1 MIVGVPREIKVQ
13 EHRVGMTPAG
23 VRTLVEDGHRVL
35 VQSGAGQGSG
45 LSDAQYLQA
54 GATMVDTPADIYA
67 TAELVVKVKEP
78 LPPEY
83 PLLRPKQLLF
93 TYLHL
98 APERILT
105 EALRASGCTAIAYET
120 VARADGSLPLL
131 TPMSEIAG
139 RMAPQVGAH
148 WLQKEQGGK
157 GVLLAGAPGV
167 RPGRVVILG
176 GGTVGSNALRIAVG
190 MGADVTVLDIDAGRL
205 AALDD
210 HYGNRIHT
218 LIANSQTIE
227 EEVPRADLLIG
238 AVLVA
243 GAAAPQLVSSELVA
257 RMEPG
262 SVIVDVA
269 VDQGGCVATIRPT
282 THADPVYLVEGVL
295 HYGVANMPGAVSH
308 TSTFA
313 LTNATL
319 PYVRQLANQG
329 YAACLHH
336 SDLHAGVN
344 VHAGAVVHPA
354 VAKALDLPCQLA
366 PPCANGP

>member
-1 MIVGVPREIKVQ
+1 MIVGVPKEIKVQ

-35 VQSGAGQGSG
+35 VQQGAGSGSG
-45 LSDAQYLQA
+45 LGDERYRQA
-54 GATMVDTPADIYA
+54 GATLVDTVAEIYA

-83 PLLRPKQLLF
+83 GLLRPGQLLF

-98 APERILT
+98 APERMLA
-105 EALRASGCTAIAYET
+105 EALCASGCTAVAYET
-120 VARADGSLPLL
+120 VTRADGTLPLL

-176 GGTVGSNALRIAVG
+176 AGTVGSNALRIAVG

-205 AALDD
+205 TALDD

-243 GAAAPQLVSSELVA
+243 GAHAPQLVSRELVA
-257 RMEPG
+257 RMEAA

-269 VDQGGCVATIRPT
+269 VDQGGCVATIHPT
-282 THADPVYLVEGVL
+282 THADPVYLSEGVL

-319 PYVRQLANQG
+319 PYVRQLAAQG
-329 YAACLHH
+329 FTACLGHPE
-336 SDLHAGVN
+336 LRAGVN
-344 VHAGAVVHPA
+344 VHAGEITHPA
-354 VAKALDLPCQLA
+354 VARALDRPCRPLPLD
-366 PPCANGP
+366 

>member
-1 MIVGVPREIKVQ
+1 MIIGVPKEIKSQ

-23 VRTLVEDGHRVL
+23 VRTLVEDGHQVL
-35 VQSGAGQGSG
+35 IECAAGAGSG
-45 LSDAQYLQA
+45 VGDPLYRQVGASLVADAVELYA
-54 GATMVDTPADIYA
+54 RADLI
-67 TAELVVKVKEP
+67 VKVKEP
-78 LPPEY
+78 LPAEY
-83 PLLRPKQLLF
+83 PLLRRGQLLF

-98 APERILT
+98 APERKLT
-105 EALRASGCTAIAYET
+105 EALCASGCTAIAYET
-120 VARADGSLPLL
+120 VARSDGSLPLL
-131 TPMSEIAG
+131 TPMSEVAG

-176 GGTVGSNALRIAVG
+176 AGTVGSNALRIAVG
-190 MGADVTVLDIDAGRL
+190 MGADVTVFDIDPTRL

-218 LIANSQTIE
+218 LVANSQTIE

-243 GAAAPQLVSSELVA
+243 GAHAPQLVGRDLVS

-269 VDQGGCVATIRPT
+269 VDQGGCIATTRPT
-282 THADPVYLVEGVL
+282 THDDPVHTIGGIL
-295 HYGVANMPGAVSH
+295 HYGVANMPGAVSR

-319 PYVRQLANQG
+319 PYVRQLADAG
-329 YAACLHH
+329 FAACRQNPELR
-336 SDLHAGVN
+336 AGVN
-344 VHAGAVVHPA
+344 IHAGTVTHSA
-354 VAKALDLPCQLA
+354 VAAALGLPLQKIA
-366 PPCANGP
+366 

>member
-1 MIVGVPREIKVQ
+1 MIIGVPREIKSQ

-35 VQSGAGQGSG
+35 VQTGAGVGSG
-45 LSDAQYLQA
+45 LGDSMYAQA
-54 GATMVDTPADIYA
+54 GATLLDDSAEIYA
-67 TAELVVKVKEP
+67 TAGLIVKVKEP

-83 PLLRPKQLLF
+83 PLLRAGQLLF

-98 APERILT
+98 APERQLT
-105 EALRASGCTAIAYET
+105 EALCASGCSAIAYET
-120 VARADGSLPLL
+120 VTGSDGSLPLL

-176 GGTVGSNALRIAVG
+176 AGTVGSNALRIAVG
-190 MGADVTVLDIDAGRL
+190 MGADVTVFDIDSHRL
-205 AALDD
+205 TALDD

-243 GAAAPQLVSSELVA
+243 GAHAPQLVGRELVA
-257 RMEPG
+257 QMEPG
-262 SVIVDVA
+262 SVIIDVA
-269 VDQGGCVATIRPT
+269 VDQGGCVATTRPT
-282 THADPVYLVEGVL
+282 SHADPVYTVDGVL
-295 HYGVANMPGAVSH
+295 HYGVANMPGAVSR
-308 TSTFA
+308 TSTYA

-319 PYVRQLANQG
+319 PYVRQLAG
-329 YAACLHH
+329 DGFAACRRNPELRT
-336 SDLHAGVN
+336 GVN
-344 VHAGAVVHPA
+344 VHAGSVTHPA
-354 VAKALDLPCQLA
+354 VAKALALPCQPL
-366 PPCANGP
+366 PT

>member
-1 MIVGVPREIKVQ
+1 MIVGVPKELKGQ

-23 VRTLVEDGHRVL
+23 ARTLVEDGHRVL
-35 VQSGAGQGSG
+35 VERSAGAGSG
-45 LSDAQYLQA
+45 LGDDQYRQGGAELVDNPAELYAEAQ
-54 GATMVDTPADIYA
+54 
-67 TAELVVKVKEP
+67 LVVKVKEP
-78 LPPEY
+78 LPVEWPW
-83 PLLRPKQLLF
+83 LRSGQLLF
-93 TYLHL
+93 TFLHL
-98 APERILT
+98 APEP
-105 EALRASGCTAIAYET
+105 ALAAALQASGCTAIAYET

-176 GGTVGSNALRIAVG
+176 AGTVGSNALRIAVG
-190 MGADVTVLDIDAGRL
+190 LGADVTVFDIDPARL
-205 AALDD
+205 ALLDD

-218 LIANSQTIE
+218 LIANSMTIE

-243 GAAAPQLVSSELVA
+243 GGRAPRLVARELVA

-262 SVIVDVA
+262 SVVVDVA

-282 THADPVYLVEGVL
+282 THADPVYCAEGVL
-295 HYGVANMPGAVSH
+295 HYGVANMPGAVSR

-319 PYVRQLANQG
+319 PYVRLLAAG
-329 YAACLHH
+329 GLAACRQNPELR
-336 SDLHAGVN
+336 AGIN
-344 VHAGAVVHPA
+344 VHGGAITHPA
-354 VAKALDLPCQLA
+354 VAAALDLTRQEGRPR
-366 PPCANGP
+366 PF